1 MKNIAKTGHSRGK
14 TSTVVVGNSGGG
26 PSLSA
31 ASSSVRYTQRIT
43 PSAQLKVFV
52 FIFAL
57 RRRRERVRKALF
69 SARMRHVPRQRK
81 SHVHLNAAG
90 EPKVPLSELTMP
102 IMSADL
108 LWGMRRIASL
118 LCSPNRHKIR
128 KPPPLNCPFAVAR
141 HLETMNSPKILLA
154 ELDRRLGSHN
164 DAIIRIDVWLSSFL
178 HVQLS

>member
-1 MKNIAKTGHSRGK
+1 MDEEHGQKRSHPRKTL
-14 TSTVVVGNSGGG
+14 TAVVGDGGGG

-31 ASSSVRYTQRIT
+31 ASSSVRHTQRIT

-57 RRRRERVRKALF
+57 RRRRERVVE
-69 SARMRHVPRQRK
+69 SSPPARMRHVPRQHK
-81 SHVHLNAAG
+81 SHVHLSAAG

-118 LCSPNRHKIR
+118 LCSQNRHEIR
-128 KPPPLNCPFAVAR
+128 KPLPLNCPFW
-141 HLETMNSPKILLA
+141 
-154 ELDRRLGSHN
+154 LGS
-164 DAIIRIDVWLSSFL
+164 RR
-178 HVQLS
+178 Q